1 MEGILKPC
9 LVFLLF
15 WLFFLPLPG
24 LSLPRAQIHTKIAT
38 RGDIMVKVV
47 IDSVMVNFMC
57 PLDWIKG
64 GRGIWPNIILH
75 VSVRVCFW
83 LRITSESA
91 E

>member
-15 WLFFLPLPG
+15 GLFFFPLPG
-24 LSLPRAQIHTKIAT
+24 LSLPRAQIHTKIII
-38 RGDIMVKVV
+38 RGDIIVKVIV
-47 IDSVMVNFMC
+47 DSVMVNFMC
-57 PLDWIKG
+57 PLDWVKG
-64 GRGIWPNIILH
+64 GQDIWPNIILD

-83 LRITSESA
+83 LRLTFESV